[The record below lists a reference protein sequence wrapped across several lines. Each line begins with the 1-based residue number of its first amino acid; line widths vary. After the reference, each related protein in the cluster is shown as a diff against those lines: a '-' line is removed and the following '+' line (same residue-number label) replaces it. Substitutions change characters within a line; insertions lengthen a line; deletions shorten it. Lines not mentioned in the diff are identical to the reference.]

1 MKTMRV
7 ALYARVSTKLQD
19 ASMQLEEL
27 REYAR
32 RRGDLEMIG
41 EYVDVLTGSKD
52 SRPALNEVMT
62 LARLRKIDAVLVW
75 KLDRW
80 GRSLQH
86 LIGSIHE
93 LTQLGVAFLSFRDNF
108 DPTTANGRLFL
119 GMLAVLAEYER
130 ELIRERTIAGLA
142 EARRRGKKLGRRP
155 VTVDIAKAT
164 GMRQNGMSYAAIARE
179 LGVGTGT
186 VYAALA
192 QMNP

>member
-1 MKTMRV
+1 MKTLRV

-32 RRGDLEMIG
+32 RRNDLDIVG
-41 EYVDVLTGSKD
+41 EYVDVLTGSND
-52 SRPALNEVMT
+52 SRPALNEVMM
-62 LARLRKIDAVLVW
+62 LARQRKIDAVLVL

-93 LTQLGVAFLSFRDNF
+93 LTQLGVAFLSYRDNF

-155 VTVDIAKAT
+155 VMVDVAKAN
-164 GMRQNGMSYAAIARE
+164 GMREKGMSYAAIARE

-186 VYAALA
+186 VYSALA
-192 QMNP
+192 QSNA

>member
-1 MKTMRV
+1 M
-7 ALYARVSTKLQD
+7 YARVSTKLQD

-32 RRGDLEMIG
+32 RRGDLDTIG
-41 EYVDVLTGSKD
+41 EYVDVLTGAKD

-62 LARLRKIDAVLVW
+62 LARQRKIDAVLVW

-93 LTQLGVAFLSFRDNF
+93 LTQLGVAFLSYRDNF

-142 EARRRGKKLGRRP
+142 EARRRGKQLGRRR
-155 VTVDIAKAT
+155 VTVDLAKANEMRKK
-164 GMRQNGMSYAAIARE
+164 GMAYAAIARE
-179 LGVGTGT
+179 LGVATGT
-186 VYAALA
+186 VHAALA
-192 QMNP
+192 HANT

>member
-1 MKTMRV
+1 MKTLRV
-7 ALYARVSTKLQD
+7 ALYARVSTKMQD
-19 ASMQLEEL
+19 ASMQIEEL

-32 RRGDLEMIG
+32 RRGDLEIIG

-52 SRPALNEVMT
+52 SRPALNEVMM
-62 LARLRKIDAVLVW
+62 LARQRKIDAVLVW

-93 LTQLGVAFLSFRDNF
+93 LTQLGVAFLSYRDNF

-119 GMLAVLAEYER
+119 GMLAVLSEYER

-155 VTVDIAKAT
+155 VTVDVAKANE
-164 GMRQNGMSYAAIARE
+164 MRQKGMSYAAIARE
-179 LGVGTGT
+179 LGAGTGT